1 VGVELRL
8 LPISYQLIKIIFLII
23 IFAGFFLFTSDSPL
37 FALEEGGG
45 KIETEYRSHS
55 NETPIN
61 DTNQYEMNTHLDVW
75 QNLPNAGT
83 LQLWLDRINGRGDNK
98 ISKLGKGYIALTDLR
113 YNGFIIDGL
122 VGDSTLNFIN
132 PSQKFSN
139 AMYADLN
146 FSGFQTDLR
155 SQWGRI
161 EAFMGKPAQ
170 LNGLLGKTYDT
181 TGEVLYGFNGSFSPI
196 QKLLLGTGFIRTQN
210 EADNLGRPLTK
221 NNNILMFNFDLE
233 IFNWMKWL
241 TEFRLSNY
249 QGEPGIES
257 KQDYLLRLGPII
269 NNETFRFEASLRRIG
284 TDYHFVN
291 LATQGDSDQE
301 GLFFLTEYRPLKGLA
316 LFGNADHF
324 HDNVSNMPGR
334 NTIDNTRGLIGI
346 SVFKPGYSSF
356 FVTFNKTDR
365 KNKFNLPLPVNNICT
380 SLFSEVRY
388 EYWDVKPYLRYNPTI
403 YRDEI
408 HPEDSYNQKDITLG
422 MHRNF
427 KQDSIVYI
435 EGELNHKSYQDRANE
450 ADLSG
455 KIGFSYHLTSNLLC
469 WGEVNFVKMR
479 DSKNDSR
486 IHGTERALG
495 LNAKLPWDIQ
505 AYSDIR
511 YAKNI
516 SSDNDKLK
524 AQGINISFKVVK
536 KFNWGKSEKIAGL
549 KQGVDTEGNGAIE
562 GFVFND
568 INRNGIQDNGEV
580 CIKGITIALEDGSIV
595 KTDESGYYKF
605 SKVEIGRHLVNLDVK
620 RIPAKYNIISSEKM
634 YVDVKLRKTIQTNF
648 QLIAAGKIQGSVI
661 NDGNG
666 NGKID
671 PGETG
676 VSDVLVYLEP
686 GKKNIYTG
694 EDGKFKLQNILP
706 GVYTLK
712 VDSAS
717 LPEDAI
723 VTSSE
728 ERKFEVTVGGELK
741 DMNFL
746 IYVKPRTIIMGP
758 PKEK

>member
-8 LPISYQLIKIIFLII
+8 LPISDQLIKIILINM
-23 IFAGFFLFTSDSPL
+23 FAGFFLFTFDPPL

-45 KIETEYRSHS
+45 EIETEYRSHS

-83 LQLWLDRINGRGDNK
+83 LQLWLDQVNGKGYDKIN
-98 ISKLGKGYIALTDLR
+98 KLGKGYIALTDLR

-122 VGDSTLNFIN
+122 VGDSTLNFTN

-139 AMYADLN
+139 AIYQELNFRGLQADLHSKCGN
-146 FSGFQTDLR
+146 V
-155 SQWGRI
+155 

-181 TGEVLYGFNGSFSPI
+181 TGEVFYGFNGRFNPI

-210 EADNLGRPLTK
+210 EADNIGRPLTK
-221 NNNILMFNFDLE
+221 NNNILMFNSDFE
-233 IFNWMKWL
+233 ILNWMKWL

-249 QGEPGIES
+249 QGESGIES

-269 NNETFRFEASLRRIG
+269 NNETFRFEANFRRIG

-291 LATQGDSDQE
+291 LATQGESDQE

-334 NTIDNTRGLIGI
+334 NTTDNTRGLIGL
-346 SVFKPGYSSF
+346 SVFKPGYPSF

-365 KNKFNLPLPVNNICT
+365 KNKFDLPLPVDNIGT
-380 SLFSEVRY
+380 TLFSEVRY
-388 EYWDVKPYLRYNPTI
+388 EYWDVKPYLRYNRST

-408 HPEDSYNQKDITLG
+408 HPENGYNQKDVTLG
-422 MHRNF
+422 IHRNF
-427 KQDSIVYI
+427 KQDSIVYV
-435 EGELNHKSYQDRANE
+435 EGELNHKGYQDGANVT
-450 ADLSG
+450 DLSE
-455 KIGFSYHLTSNLLC
+455 KIGFSCHLTSELSC
-469 WGEVNFVKMR
+469 WGEVNFLKLR

-486 IHGTERALG
+486 IHGIERALG
-495 LNAKLPWDIQ
+495 LSAKLPWDLQ

-516 SSDNDKLK
+516 SPDNDNLK

-549 KQGVDTEGNGAIE
+549 KQGIDTEGYGVIE

-568 INRNGIQDNGEV
+568 VNRNGIQDNGEQS
-580 CIKGITIALEDGSIV
+580 IKGITIALEDGSIA
-595 KTDESGYYKF
+595 KTDESGYYRF
-605 SKVEIGRHLVNLDVK
+605 SRVEIGRHLANLDVR
-620 RIPAKYNIISSEKM
+620 RIPAKYNIISAEKI

-648 QLIAAGKIQGSVI
+648 QLIAAGRIEGSII
-661 NDGNG
+661 NDANG
-666 NGKID
+666 NGKVD
-671 PGETG
+671 PGENG

-717 LPEDAI
+717 LSEDI
-723 VTSSE
+723 VITSSE
-728 ERKFEVTVGGELK
+728 ELKFEVAVGGDLK

-746 IYVKPRTIIMGP
+746 IYEKPRTIIMGP